1 MSFKE
6 FSYAHSVPAKDKYDH
21 LKDASTVDE
30 PSTQPKTTLA
40 EERLQRSRM
49 ARMPVNRRWKEEGS
63 N

>member
-21 LKDASTVDE
+21 LKDAPAARE
-30 PSTQPKTTLA
+30 PSAQPKTTLA

-49 ARMPVNRRWKEEGS
+49 ARMPVKRRWKEEGS
-63 N
+63 D